1 MISGCRVV
9 LALLLLLSWGGQEVL
24 AGFDCAHFN
33 SNMGATFDL
42 SELQRCVRFGIFY

>member
-1 MISGCRVV
+1 MTLGYRLYLAALAVVYTYVGVRVM
-9 LALLLLLSWGGQEVL
+9 

-42 SELQRCVRFGIFY
+42 SELQRCVVLL